1 MRAVMRVLSTR
12 AGKVSSLLT
21 RRMSLGLWKP
31 PSPHQMTVLSFRR
44 PQT

>member
-1 MRAVMRVLSTR
+1 MRAIMHALSTWP
-12 AGKVSSLLT
+12 GKVSSLLF
-21 RRMSLGLWKP
+21 RSISLGSWKP